1 MYLLRRSP
9 YPFQSGCTRFK
20 SAASA
25 CHQRGRGREERDRQT
40 DRLSAI
46 REEERDRSAVCHQR
60 GSGRG
65 RERQIGYLPIGEAR
79 SVVCPQR
86 GRGRGRQRQSG
97 YLPMREA
104 RSVVCHQ
111 REKEGGGQAD
121 RLSASK
127 RSQIGCLPSERER
140 ERGADRLSANCIY
153 VRGIRRPGAGS
164 FLCVPQHRPT

>member
-1 MYLLRRSP
+1 MP
-9 YPFQSGCTRFK
+9 ATKEGEGEK
-20 SAASA
+20 
-25 CHQRGRGREERDRQT
+25 ERDRQT

-127 RSQIGCLPSERER
+127 RSQIGCLPSSREREGQIGCLPSERER
-140 ERGADRLSANCIY
+140 EREADRLSGNCIY
-153 VRGIRRPGAGS
+153 VRGGYAGQELS